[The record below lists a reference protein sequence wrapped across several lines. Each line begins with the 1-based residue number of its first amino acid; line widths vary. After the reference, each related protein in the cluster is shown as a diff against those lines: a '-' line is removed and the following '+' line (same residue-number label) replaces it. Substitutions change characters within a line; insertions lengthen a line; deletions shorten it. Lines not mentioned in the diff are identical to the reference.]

1 MFDRILDNAEL
12 QQQSSTSSSS
22 SDSNEQKVAAVLRSV
37 AELGEAKRV
46 LLVSQSAAASTATAA
61 LQQAITSGVG
71 SSGSVVTV
79 SRSSSSSNCDTNSS
93 ATASTDTWDGTAAG
107 LSAAL
112 QAAAQS
118 NTAAAAAAAEY
129 DLISLDVKGCCYLPQ
144 GRCELYDK
152 LMRNSAAVLCKSG
165 LLAVP
170 LAALTS
176 DEQQAFIA
184 HVEKDRARVEYAT
197 LPLAGGVLFIRWKGG

>member
-1 MFDRILDNAEL
+1 MFDRILDTAEL
-12 QQQSSTSSSS
+12 QQQSSISSSG
-22 SDSNEQKVAAVLRSV
+22 SNEQQVAAVLRSV

-46 LLVSQSAAASTATAA
+46 LLVSQSAAVSAATAA
-61 LQQAITSGVG
+61 LQQALTAGVG

-79 SRSSSSSNCDTNSS
+79 SRCSSSSSSNNVDTDSS
-93 ATASTDTWDGTAAG
+93 ATATWDGTVAG

-112 QAAAQS
+112 QAAQQS
-118 NTAAAAAAAEY
+118 TAAAAAVY

-144 GRCELYDK
+144 GKCELYDT
-152 LMRNSAAVLCKSG
+152 LMLSSAVVLCKSG

-176 DEQQAFIA
+176 EEQQALIA
-184 HVEKDRARVEYAT
+184 HVDKDRARVEYAT